1 MKSMLLAGWLLVA
14 LVGAM
19 SNGFVRAADTPA
31 ERIVTRLFIQDLD
44 SQSVRWS
51 DVRRVANGKLSMAMP
66 SPIGGW
72 QSLDATKQKLV
83 QMQETNQWV
92 VVGIRDLEAG
102 KHQSGW
108 QLMSSGVSGSDHGD
122 HSHWEYGSAPRVVD
136 KRLDDKQGNPAHVY
150 TYDRAFYIAN
160 DQINGY
166 TKIDPAR
173 YNAATT
179 PQQFAAIPRFIP
191 GGGNHIT
198 LAVAGERVGYGGW
211 IDGEGDN
218 KGRVDVTRIGPNKA
232 EIAYSFHL
240 PSGGIHGA
248 TVLENRV
255 FFAASDGVYHV
266 PVDATT
272 SLTADKV
279 QPVHISLGKD
289 EESDKPFRTGAF
301 TTMGKHVVFTIGK
314 GDAASLCLLNA
325 ADLNAPLV
333 KLPLNVAAGQ
343 SASTPIVVKTHGD
356 QRLALVF
363 HENRG
368 APEGRPDAAVA
379 ETGSTGP
386 RGGRPKPAEATA
398 STAAG
403 PSNSPVAKTE
413 ATETT
418 KPAVESL
425 AIINLDPNGDKN
437 FADAKIVRTLP
448 VGASKISGHFGHH
461 GLDFDGDRRFAFLTN
476 PGDGTVSILDLEKL
490 EIINSF
496 KIGGTPSHIVAVG
509 GEQCDH

>member
-1 MKSMLLAGWLLVA
+1 MFSKTFVRFLLSA
-14 LVGAM
+14 LVSAM
-19 SNGFVRAADTPA
+19 SMPVIRAADAPA
-31 ERIVTRLFIQDLD
+31 EWIVTRLFIQDLD

-51 DVRRVANGKLSMAMP
+51 DVRRAANGKFSIAMP

-72 QSLDATKQKLV
+72 QSLDGTKQKLV

-92 VVGIRDLEAG
+92 VVGVRDLEAG
-102 KHQSGW
+102 KYQSGW

-122 HSHWEYGSAPRVVD
+122 HSHWDYGPGPRVVD
-136 KRLDDKQGNPAHVY
+136 KRLDDKQGNPAHVC

-179 PQQFAAIPRFIP
+179 PQQVAEIPRFIP

-198 LAVAGERVGYGGW
+198 LAVANYSVGYGGW
-211 IDGEGDN
+211 IDGEGDH

-279 QPVHISLGKD
+279 QPVHISLGQD
-289 EESDKPFRTGAF
+289 EETGKPFRTGAF
-301 TTMGKHVVFTIGK
+301 TTMSKHVVFTVGK
-314 GDAASLCLLNA
+314 GNAAAICLLNA
-325 ADLNAPLV
+325 ADPKVPLI
-333 KLPLNVAAGQ
+333 KLPLNVAAAQ
-343 SASTPIVVKTHGD
+343 SASTPIVVKTHGG

-368 APEGRPDAAVA
+368 AREGRPDGAVA
-379 ETGSTGP
+379 EAGSTGP
-386 RGGRPKPAEATA
+386 RGGRPKSSESTVN
-398 STAAG
+398 TAAG
-403 PSNSPVAKTE
+403 PSTTVVAKTE
-413 ATETT
+413 PTETT
-418 KPAVESL
+418 KPAAESL

-437 FADAKIVRTLP
+437 LADAKIVKSLP

-509 GEQCDH
+509 GEQSDH